1 MRGISKRLLAVI
13 LVSVMILSATSISV
27 SAAGSAPLYAPAKVS
42 IQNSGTGFYITWS
55 KAAGAVKYRVYYKTK
70 ESGWYYKDAKTNT
83 VNLSNLLYGKLYYV
97 QVQSIGS
104 NNAKGGCTKVASMT
118 HVRTT
123 KLVSAAYNSDETA
136 TVSWNIADGANGYA
150 VARKKLTD
158 IDYTYF
164 YTTQTTF
171 TDTKFDLGVKYF
183 YQVRPYYSNGKSAAY
198 AQWSNTIS
206 LTTIQKPTITDI
218 SSTDE
223 KMSISWDTSSG
234 ATSYKVAFRRDTDAA
249 WSFGTTDL
257 RCYDV
262 PNPAPG
268 ATYYVQ
274 VCPINGNLAGPYS
287 AVYRH
292 ETENIAPSEEP
303 EPTTEESTEENTE
316 PSETVD
322 PSETV
327 EPVETVE
334 PSETPTENPTDAPT
348 EPPEEAPTEH
358 PTEATTETTAPPEPT
373 TLQLNTSSL
382 TLGVNEQYVLKIKSD
397 VDIQNLCTFSSG
409 NKSIA
414 TVDYLGR
421 IYPQKPGTVT
431 ITCSYKNLSA
441 KCTVTIYPQATKL
454 TLNATNIALGV
465 GEQIDLNS
473 FINSGTAA
481 YYRVYST
488 SNSAVA
494 SVTSSGGLVT
504 AKAAGS
510 ATITCK
516 LNNGLRAACSV
527 KVYPYAKSLTLNA
540 TSITL
545 EVGKTFDFN
554 SFVPAGYAA
563 RYRDFYSQNTS
574 IVSITKSGGL
584 ATGLKIGT
592 TKIYCQIKNGVKAYA
607 TVTVKKPF
615 RSVMLKH
622 LQAQVGNSNASYVK
636 YLNSKSSYNVS
647 TSFAWCAE
655 FAWCTL
661 DQFATKVNMKN
672 PVKPCI
678 HVSEIAMQAKSK
690 GALKSAYS
698 SGYVPKPGDLFT
710 TSYQKYPGSD
720 GRLHIGFIESVE
732 TNSKG
737 QVTKIHTI
745 EGNYNWETKS
755 STGTRVSRGTW
766 VPDKMNAYSA
776 LLCEY
781 IDIEK
786 LYSY

>member
-1 MRGISKRLLAVI
+1 MKMKCKRLFAAI
-13 LVSVMILSATSISV
+13 LIPVMLLCMNAIPV
-27 SAAGSAPLYAPAKVS
+27 SAAGSEPPYAPTKVAV
-42 IQNSGTGFYITWS
+42 QNSGTGFSVTWS
-55 KAAGAVKYRVYYKTK
+55 KAAGAAKYRVYYKTK
-70 ESGWYYKDAKTNT
+70 ESGWYYKDAKTND
-83 VNLSNLLYGKLYYV
+83 VNISNLLYGKLYYV

-104 NNAKGGCTKVASMT
+104 NNARGGCTKVTSMT

-123 KLVSAAYNSDETA
+123 KLVSAAYNSSV
-136 TVSWNIADGANGYA
+136 TVSWNVADGANGYA
-150 VARKKLTD
+150 VARKKPTD
-158 IDYTYF
+158 INYTYL

-171 TDTKFDLGVKYF
+171 TDTNVDPGAKYF

-198 AQWSNTIS
+198 APWSNTLS
-206 LTTIQKPTITDI
+206 LTTIQKPTITDV

-223 KMSISWDTSSG
+223 NMSISWDAANG
-234 ATSYKVAFRRDTDAA
+234 ATSYKLAFKRDTDTA
-249 WSFGTTDL
+249 WNFGTTDL

-262 PNPAPG
+262 PDPAPG

-287 AVYRH
+287 AVESH
-292 ETENIAPSEEP
+292 ETENSEPSDETQ
-303 EPTTEESTEENTE
+303 PTTEENT
-316 PSETVD
+316 D
-322 PSETV
+322 
-327 EPVETVE
+327 
-334 PSETPTENPTDAPT
+334 PT
-348 EPPEEAPTEH
+348 EPP
-358 PTEATTETTAPPEPT
+358 TETPAPPEPT
-373 TLQLNTSSL
+373 FLKLNTSSV
-382 TLGVNEQYVLKIKSD
+382 TLGVNEQYVLKIQSD
-397 VDIQNLCTFSSG
+397 ADIKNLCTFSSG

-421 IYPQKPGTVT
+421 IYPKKAGTVT
-431 ITCSYKNLSA
+431 ITCSYNNLSA

-473 FINSGTAA
+473 FINPGTAA

-504 AKAAGS
+504 AKAAGN
-510 ATITCK
+510 AKITCK
-516 LNNGLRAACSV
+516 LNNGLRATCTV

-540 TSITL
+540 KSITL
-545 EVGKTFDFN
+545 ELGGTFDFN
-554 SFVPAGYAA
+554 SFVPSGYAA

-584 ATGLKIGT
+584 AKGLKIGT
-592 TKIYCQIKNGVKAYA
+592 TKIYCQIKNGIKAYA

-636 YLNSKSSYNVS
+636 YLNSKTNIKVS

-661 DQFATKVNMKN
+661 DQFAAKTGRKN
-672 PVKPCI
+672 PVRPSI
-678 HVSEIAMQAKSK
+678 HVSEIAMQAKAK

-710 TSYQKYPGSD
+710 TSTQKYPGSD

-732 TNSKG
+732 TNAKG

-745 EGNYNWETKS
+745 EGNYNWEKQS
-755 STGTRVSRGTW
+755 SSSTRVSRSTW
-766 VPDKMNAYSA
+766 IPGKTYTYSA
-776 LLCEY
+776 ILCEY
-781 IDIEK
+781 IDLEK

>member
-1 MRGISKRLLAVI
+1 MRRISKQALATV
-13 LVSVMILSATSISV
+13 LVMIMLLSVPAISA
-27 SAAGSAPLYAPAKVS
+27 SAAISNPLYAPTKVS
-42 IQNSGTGFYITWS
+42 IQNSGTGFKITWN
-55 KAAGAVKYRVYYKTK
+55 KAAGAAKYRVYYKTK
-70 ESGWYYKDAKTNT
+70 ESSWYYKDTKTNA
-83 VNLSNLLYGKLYYV
+83 VSLGNLLYGKLYYV

-123 KLVSAAYNSDETA
+123 KLVSAAYNSSATA
-136 TVSWNIADGANGYA
+136 TVSWNVADGANGYA
-150 VARKKLTD
+150 VARKKPTD
-158 IDYTYF
+158 IDYTYL

-171 TDTKFDLGVKYF
+171 TDTNVDPGAKYF
-183 YQVRPYYSNGKSAAY
+183 YQVRPYYSNGKNAAY
-198 AQWSNTIS
+198 AQWSNTLS

-223 KMSISWDTSSG
+223 NMSIRWNAASG
-234 ATSYKVAFRRDTDAA
+234 ATSYKVAYKRDTDTA

-257 RCYDV
+257 RCYNI

-274 VCPINGNLAGPYS
+274 VCPINEKLAGPYS
-287 AVYRH
+287 AVYSF
-292 ETENIAPSEEP
+292 ETENIDPTDDPQPTAEYTQPTETP
-303 EPTTEESTEENTE
+303 TEPTTE
-316 PSETVD
+316 
-322 PSETV
+322 
-327 EPVETVE
+327 
-334 PSETPTENPTDAPT
+334 
-348 EPPEEAPTEH
+348 
-358 PTEATTETTAPPEPT
+358 TTTQPEPT
-373 TLQLNTSSL
+373 MLQLNTSAV
-382 TLGVNEQYVLKIKSD
+382 TLGVNEQYVLKIQSD
-397 VDIQNLCTFSSG
+397 ADIQNLCTFSSG

-421 IYPQKPGTVT
+421 IYPQKAGTVT

-441 KCTVTIYPQATKL
+441 ECAVTIYPQATKL

-473 FINSGTAA
+473 FINPGTAA
-481 YYRVYST
+481 YYRVYSS

-504 AKAAGS
+504 AKAAGT
-510 ATITCK
+510 AKITCK
-516 LNNGLRAACSV
+516 LNNGLKAACTV

-545 EVGKTFDFN
+545 ELGGTFDFN

-563 RYRDFYSQNTS
+563 RYRDFFSQNTS
-574 IVSITKSGGL
+574 VVSITKSGGL
-584 ATGLKIGT
+584 AKGLKIGT

-622 LQAQVGNSNASYVK
+622 LRAQVGNSNASYVK
-636 YLNSKSSYNVS
+636 YLNSKTSYNVS

-661 DQFATKVNMKN
+661 DQFAAKVSMKN
-672 PVKPCI
+672 PVKPGI

-732 TNSKG
+732 TNAKG

-755 STGTRVSRGTW
+755 STSTRVSRGTW
-766 VPDKMNAYSA
+766 VPGKTNAYSA